1 MDVPTLTRRTH
12 RDDPA
17 FDELSDFSAALT
29 TIELTHRSIDSYL
42 LAQLKNLFELFLQRI
57 SADSPDSHAEQLAA
71 VRELVTPSLSTA
83 PTERKTVNTRRR
95 AAYEWIDSLIP
106 ATSLIHAAQLLDVT
120 PIEIGN
126 RVRSAALGMICLPQ
140 ATEKA
145 AKQLLSFE
153 RYAHATRRARSLDT
167 SVLPEYDDGLVRIR
181 ASDMAAFKRAVR
193 QLVARLSTRES
204 QTKHIR
210 QRRGVSFHY
219 DPHGEAT
226 MVARGPSPGIALL
239 EARLTGVARAV
250 ITGNTSSLGIVNAG
264 ELADDRSLRELIFD
278 FLANSLPAGSVTVS
292 ADEGAS
298 TSPGESGPARATGD
312 PPTADSLT
320 VPAANPSGIDIDATA
335 ENYSRHYRE
344 VGITCPTEPEWLK
357 RQARVTITVPAL
369 TLLGDSPGTESGTGH
384 NSGDRSTV
392 GVPGTVNG
400 APVAPDIARQLV
412 GSGHSTVYRL
422 LTDPVSGVVL
432 DHAAEKYT
440 IPDPLRTALIEKWQ
454 FCTLPGCDRSAVKA
468 ELDHIIPFN
477 HSDPREGGPTAMQ
490 NLHPLCRQHH
500 QMKTERKISV
510 TRDSLTGMLHW
521 RLPGGVTTTSEPPSH
536 PINQAHAEALTL
548 A

>member
-1 MDVPTLTRRTH
+1 MELMDVPTLTRRTH
-12 RDDPA
+12 RHDPA

-29 TIELTHRSIDSYL
+29 TVELTHRSIDSHL
-42 LAQLKNLFELFLQRI
+42 LAQLKNLFELFLSRI

-71 VRELVTPSLSTA
+71 VRELITPTLSAA
-83 PTERKTVNTRRR
+83 PSEREALDARRR
-95 AAYEWIDSLIP
+95 AAYEWIESLIP

-140 ATEKA
+140 TTGLA
-145 AKQLLSFE
+145 AKHLLSFE
-153 RYAHATRRARSLDT
+153 RYVHATRRARSLDT
-167 SVLPEYDDGLVRIR
+167 SVLPEYDDGLVRIH
-181 ASDMAAFKRAVR
+181 ASDMAAFKRAVS
-193 QLVARLSTRES
+193 QLVARLSTRDS

-210 QRRGVSFHY
+210 RRRGVSFHY

-226 MVARGPSPGIALL
+226 MVARGPSPAIALL
-239 EARLTGVARAV
+239 EARLTGVARAI
-250 ITGNTSSLGIVNAG
+250 ITGSTSSLGIIDTG

-278 FLANSLPAGSVTVS
+278 FLANSLPAGTVTVATDDGPS
-292 ADEGAS
+292 V
-298 TSPGESGPARATGD
+298 SPGDSARAGAPGD
-312 PPTADSLT
+312 PPTADRLT
-320 VPAANPSGIDIDATA
+320 VPAANPAGIDIDATA

-344 VGITCPTEPEWLK
+344 VGISCPTESEWLK

-369 TLLGDSPGTESGTGH
+369 TLLGGSPSTESGTG
-384 NSGDRSTV
+384 DRSAV

-400 APVAPDIARQLV
+400 APVAPDVARQLV

-422 LTDPVSGVVL
+422 LTDPATGVVL

-440 IPDPLRTALIEKWQ
+440 IPDPLRTALVEKWQ

-468 ELDHIIPFN
+468 EIDHIVPFN
-477 HSDPREGGPTAMQ
+477 HSNPRDGGLTTMQ

-500 QMKTERKISV
+500 QMKTRRMISV
-510 TRDSLTGMLHW
+510 TRDSLTGLLSW
-521 RLPGGVTTTSEPPSH
+521 QLPGGVTTTSEPPSN
-536 PINQAHAEALTL
+536 PVNQAHAEELSRA
-548 A
+548 

>member
-1 MDVPTLTRRTH
+1 MELMDVPTLTRRTH

-17 FDELSDFSAALT
+17 FDDLSDFSAALT
-29 TIELTHRSIDSYL
+29 TVELTHRSIDSHL
-42 LAQLKNLFELFLQRI
+42 LAQLKNLFELFLSRI
-57 SADSPDSHAEQLAA
+57 SADRPDSHAEQLAA
-71 VRELVTPSLSTA
+71 VRELMTPSLSAA
-83 PTERKTVNTRRR
+83 PTEREAIDARRR
-95 AAYEWIDSLIP
+95 AAYEWIESLIP

-140 ATEKA
+140 TTGLA
-145 AKQLLSFE
+145 AKHLLSFE
-153 RYAHATRRARSLDT
+153 RYVHATRRARSLDT

-181 ASDMAAFKRAVR
+181 ASDMAAFKRAVS

-226 MVARGPSPGIALL
+226 MVARGPSPAIALL
-239 EARLTGVARAV
+239 EARLTGVARAI
-250 ITGNTSSLGIVNAG
+250 ITGNTSSLGIIDTG

-278 FLANSLPAGSVTVS
+278 FLVNSLPAGTVTVATDDAASFSPNGS
-292 ADEGAS
+292 ARAG
-298 TSPGESGPARATGD
+298 ATGD
-312 PPTADSLT
+312 PPTADRLT
-320 VPAANPSGIDIDATA
+320 VPAANPAGIDIDATA

-344 VGITCPTEPEWLK
+344 VGISCPTESDWLK

-369 TLLGDSPGTESGTGH
+369 TLLSGNPSTERCT
-384 NSGDRSTV
+384 GDRSAV

-400 APVAPDIARQLV
+400 APVAPDVARQLV

-422 LTDPVSGVVL
+422 LTDPVTGVVL

-440 IPDPLRTALIEKWQ
+440 IPDPLRTALVEKWQ

-477 HSDPREGGPTAMQ
+477 HSSPREGGLTTMQ

-510 TRDSLTGMLHW
+510 TRDSLTGLLSW
-521 RLPGGVTTTSEPPSH
+521 QLPGGVTTTSEPPSN
-536 PINQAHAEALTL
+536 PINQAHAEELSRA
-548 A
+548 

>member
-1 MDVPTLTRRTH
+1 MELMDVPTLTRRTH

-29 TIELTHRSIDSYL
+29 TVELTHRSIDSHL
-42 LAQLKNLFELFLQRI
+42 LAQLKNLFELFLSRI
-57 SADSPDSHAEQLAA
+57 SADRPDSHAEQLAA
-71 VRELVTPSLSTA
+71 VRELMTPSLSAA
-83 PTERKTVNTRRR
+83 PTESEAIDARRR
-95 AAYEWIDSLIP
+95 AAYEWIESLIP

-140 ATEKA
+140 TTGLA
-145 AKQLLSFE
+145 AKHLLSFE
-153 RYAHATRRARSLDT
+153 RYVHATRRARSLDT

-181 ASDMAAFKRAVR
+181 ASDMAAFKRAVS

-219 DPHGEAT
+219 DPLGEAT
-226 MVARGPSPGIALL
+226 MVARGPSPAIALL
-239 EARLTGVARAV
+239 EARLTGVARAI
-250 ITGNTSSLGIVNAG
+250 ITGNTSSLGIIDTG

-278 FLANSLPAGSVTVS
+278 FLANSLPAGTVTV
-292 ADEGAS
+292 ATDDGAS
-298 TSPGESGPARATGD
+298 VSPSGSARAGATGD
-312 PPTADSLT
+312 PPTADRLT
-320 VPAANPSGIDIDATA
+320 APAANPAGIDIDATA

-344 VGITCPTEPEWLK
+344 VGISCPTESDWLK

-369 TLLGDSPGTESGTGH
+369 TLLSGNPSTERGT
-384 NSGDRSTV
+384 GDRSAV

-400 APVAPDIARQLV
+400 APVAPDVARQLV

-422 LTDPVSGVVL
+422 LTDPVTGVVL

-440 IPDPLRTALIEKWQ
+440 IPDPLRTALVEKWQ

-477 HSDPREGGPTAMQ
+477 HSSPWDGGLTTMQ

-510 TRDSLTGMLHW
+510 TRDSLTGLLSW
-521 RLPGGVTTTSEPPSH
+521 QLPGGVTATSEPPSN
-536 PINQAHAEALTL
+536 PINQAHAEELSRA
-548 A
+548 

>member
-42 LAQLKNLFELFLQRI
+42 LAQLKNLFELFLSRI
-57 SADSPDSHAEQLAA
+57 SADNPDSHAEQLAA
-71 VRELVTPSLSTA
+71 VRELVAPSVNTA
-83 PTERKTVNTRRR
+83 PAEREAVNARRR
-95 AAYEWIDSLIP
+95 AAYEWIESLIP

-120 PIEIGN
+120 PSEIGN

-140 ATEKA
+140 ATEQA

-181 ASDMAAFKRAVR
+181 ASDMAAFKRAVS

-226 MVARGPSPGIALL
+226 MVARGPSPAIALL

-278 FLANSLPAGSVTVS
+278 FLANSLPAGTVTVAADDCAPVNPGGS
-292 ADEGAS
+292 ARAG
-298 TSPGESGPARATGD
+298 ATGD
-312 PPTADSLT
+312 PPTADRLT
-320 VPAANPSGIDIDATA
+320 VPAANPAGIDIDATA

-344 VGITCPTEPEWLK
+344 VGISCPTESDWLK

-369 TLLGDSPGTESGTGH
+369 TLLSGNPSTERCT
-384 NSGDRSTV
+384 GDRSAV

-400 APVAPDIARQLV
+400 APVAPDAARQLV

-422 LTDPVSGVVL
+422 LTDPVTGVVL

-440 IPDPLRTALIEKWQ
+440 IPDPLRTALVEKWQ

-477 HSDPREGGPTAMQ
+477 HSSPREGGLTTMQ

-510 TRDSLTGMLHW
+510 TRDSLTGLLSW
-521 RLPGGVTTTSEPPSH
+521 QLPGGVTTTSEPPSH
-536 PINQAHAEALTL
+536 PINQAHAELL
-548 A
+548 NRV